1 MSSSTDPFRHIV
13 RTGFE
18 RAAKRLD
25 LDPGTREILL
35 SPEREVAVSLPVR
48 MDDGSVRVFQ
58 GYRISHSTARGP
70 AKGGLRFAGSV
81 DAEEVRSLATLMS
94 WKCAVMDLPFGG
106 GKGGVAVDTRS
117 VSERELE
124 SLTRAYTREIAPFI
138 GPDRDIPAPDMY
150 TDARVMGWMM
160 DAYAQHRGEQIPGVV
175 TGKPLSLG
183 GSPGR
188 ETATARGVVLVLQAA
203 VLDAGWELEGATVAI
218 QGYGNAGRKL
228 ARILTGEFGARVV
241 AVSDSS
247 GGVHDPEGLDLD
259 AVEAAKDEGGTVQ
272 GTSSGRKISN
282 DEVLTLDVDI
292 LIPAAVEGVLTAE
305 NAGDV
310 KAKIVAEAA
319 NGPTLPEADE
329 ILRRRGVTVIP
340 DILASGGGVTVSHFE
355 WVQNKLGDRWSL
367 NRVQEKL
374 QERMEASFWAVQEL
388 ARENGGDLRLAAYSL
403 GIRRVADAVEA
414 RGV

>member
-1 MSSSTDPFRHIV
+1 MSSESDVFRHIV
-13 RTGFE
+13 RSGFD
-18 RAAKRLD
+18 RAAARLD
-25 LDPGTREILL
+25 LDPATREILL
-35 SPEREVAVSLPVR
+35 TPEREVAVSLPLR
-48 MDDGSVRVFQ
+48 LDDGSVRVFQ

-70 AKGGLRFAGSV
+70 AKGGLRFAVSV
-81 DAEEVRSLATLMS
+81 NAEEVRSLATLMS

-117 VSERELE
+117 MSERELE

-175 TGKPLSLG
+175 TGKPLALG

-188 ETATARGVVLVLQAA
+188 ETATARGAVLVLAAA
-203 VLDAGWELEGATVAI
+203 VRDAGSDLEDASVAI

-228 ARILTGEFGARVV
+228 SRILSGEFGARVV
-241 AVSDSS
+241 AVSDS
-247 GGVHDPEGLDLD
+247 GGGIYDPDGLDLD
-259 AVEAAKDEGGTVQ
+259 AVETSKDEDGTVQ
-272 GTSSGRKISN
+272 GECLGRPISN
-282 DEVLTLDVDI
+282 EEILTLDVDI
-292 LIPAAVEGVLTAE
+292 LIPAAIEGVITVD
-305 NAGDV
+305 NADRV
-310 KAKIVAEAA
+310 KADMVVEAA

-329 ILRRRGVTVIP
+329 ILRERGVTVIP

-367 NRVQEKL
+367 DTVQDKL
-374 QERMEASFWAVQEL
+374 RDRMEASYRAVRERAL
-388 ARENGGDLRLAAYSL
+388 ENGGDLRMAAYTL
-403 GIRRVADAVEA
+403 GIKRVAEAVRA
-414 RGV
+414 RGI